1 MTLRCWVQFLSE
13 FHYLR
18 IQYTDQFFYYDCL
31 DLYGVLSKMEQL
43 LELFQ
48 NGGFKMMDGSG
59 SLFNNTW
66 RHYDITAI
74 FKDYLCVS

>member
-1 MTLRCWVQFLSE
+1 
-13 FHYLR
+13 
-18 IQYTDQFFYYDCL
+18 
-31 DLYGVLSKMEQL
+31 MEHL
-43 LELFQ
+43 LKLFQ

-74 FKDYLCVS
+74 FKIIYALANFLILSDAVL

>member
-1 MTLRCWVQFLSE
+1 
-13 FHYLR
+13 
-18 IQYTDQFFYYDCL
+18 
-31 DLYGVLSKMEQL
+31 MEHL